1 MVEIQKSAETG
12 ISFSEIFSYNPKKDL
27 ITRTD
32 IPMTKESEL
41 GERSGMTFQE
51 MKQEKEEK
59 KMILEFLLK
68 NKINSFSKVQEVI
81 QRYYVDPESV
91 LSRK

>member
-12 ISFSEIFSYNPKKDL
+12 IAFSEIFSYSPKKDQ
-27 ITRTD
+27 IFRTD
-32 IPMTKESEL
+32 VPMGKESEL

-59 KMILEFLLK
+59 KMILEYLIK

-81 QRYYVDPESV
+81 QRYYVDPDAV